1 MAKQYDSEEPIRST
15 ETVTHRNNMDNGAE
29 VYAAPQKKSFP
40 WWLLLLG
47 LIPLLLLWNRADDND
62 DQDERPVAVASAS
75 PAYMGSPSPGASPSG
90 TMATDADGTSRT
102 GSAALPP
109 AGGSMSTTPEVN
121 H

>member
-15 ETVTHRNNMDNGAE
+15 ETVTHRPHDDNGAE
-29 VYAAPQKKSFP
+29 VYAAPQKRSFP

-47 LIPLLLLWNRADDND
+47 LIPLLLLWNRTDDND

-75 PAYMGSPSPGASPSG
+75 PTYNASPTASPSG
-90 TMATDADGTSRT
+90 TMATDADNTTGRA

-109 AGGSMSTTPEVN
+109 AGGSTSTGTEAQDR
-121 H
+121 